1 MTLKEIQQQALG
13 KLMALS
19 PGTFVWGNRTVSVYK
34 SPSIR
39 KGMNLTE
46 YSMQLSLDDFYV
58 IADIDDVADWDVEEL
73 RRARVTVDG
82 ETYQIGQNVQIMA
95 GGLKIWLKAVV

>member
-1 MTLKEIQQQALG
+1 MTLKQIQQQALA
-13 KLMALS
+13 KLRGLS

-82 ETYQIGQNVQIMA
+82 ETYQIGQNVQIMS